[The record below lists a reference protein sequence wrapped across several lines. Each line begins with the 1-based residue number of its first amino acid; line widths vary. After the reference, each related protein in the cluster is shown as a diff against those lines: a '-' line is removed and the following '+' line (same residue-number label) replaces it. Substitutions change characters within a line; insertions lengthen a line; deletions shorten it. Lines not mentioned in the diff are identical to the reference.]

1 MGVCYFEDSPISP
14 LDMLVLLWGITWSL
28 SCLVST
34 TFLGKLS
41 HTYGFNLHQF
51 NDAPR
56 SIFRA
61 QFSPA
66 L

>member
-1 MGVCYFEDSPISP
+1 MGVCYFEESPLSP
-14 LDMLVLLWGITWSL
+14 LDMLVLLWVITWPP

-34 TFLGKLS
+34 TFLGKLI
-41 HTYGFNLHQF
+41 HTHGFNLHQF

-56 SIFRA
+56 SIFQA
-61 QFSPA
+61 QISPA